1 VRTRGGSTGVADLAG
16 NRLAADSTSTFTTA
30 AGGGGTTAYLSD
42 LAYTVTA
49 NGWGPVEKDRS
60 NGEQA
65 AGDGGPLTLNGT
77 VYAKGLGTNAAS
89 DVRYAMNGTCTS
101 FTVKV
106 GVDDEITSSTASV
119 IFRIYADGTLLM
131 SSTAMGATTATQT
144 LTVSVT
150 GRTTLQLVVDPNG
163 TPDYDHGDWAD
174 AQLTCS

>member
-1 VRTRGGSTGVADLAG
+1 
-16 NRLAADSTSTFTTA
+16 
-30 AGGGGTTAYLSD
+30 
-42 LAYTVTA
+42 
-49 NGWGPVEKDRS
+49 
-60 NGEQA
+60 
-65 AGDGGPLTLNGT
+65 
-77 VYAKGLGTNAAS
+77 
-89 DVRYAMNGTCTS
+89 MNGTCTS

-144 LTVSVT
+144 LTVNVT